1 MIVYFAIPVIVYFFS
16 LLVASKNVDK
26 IDAWFLY
33 ALVFICLVII
43 AGFRGSGVA
52 RDYQNYVDFF
62 YSIRAGE
69 TVSELTEPSYFYIVE
84 LVTLFSDSYLPVFVI
99 YALLGVFF
107 KLLAFE
113 RILGIKAA
121 FLAVIIYMSNFY
133 ILHEMTQ
140 IRIGLA
146 SGFFL
151 LAIPYIVK
159 RNFFKYLI
167 LILIGTFFHVSILI
181 TIPLYFIESKKIKPL
196 FWLGLLMINLLFYI
210 FHLSLMDLAL
220 LLTPE
225 SYKIKIHAYREF
237 MLEATNDTNIRFVNR
252 FLLYLILNLFLLYN
266 WKRLA
271 KESPYFII
279 LLKLSF
285 VSLSTAFFF
294 YDFYLFAFRF
304 SELIGV
310 VQICLF
316 AFVAFTFNNKLF
328 GVTLVLILTVFLLI
342 INVLLTGLLQPYY
355 FA

>member
-1 MIVYFAIPVIVYFFS
+1 MIVYFALPIMVYFFC
-16 LLVASKNVDK
+16 LVTASKKVDK
-26 IDAWFLY
+26 LDAWFLY
-33 ALVFICLVII
+33 SIIFVCLVIL
-43 AGFRGSGVA
+43 AGFRGLNVA
-52 RDYQNYVDFF
+52 RDYDNYVTFF
-62 YSIRAGE
+62 YMIRAGE
-69 TVSELTEPSYFYIVE
+69 SIPELSEPSYYYIVG
-84 LVTLFSDSYLPVFVI
+84 LVTSFSDSYLPVFVI
-99 YALLGVFF
+99 YAFLGVFF
-107 KLLAFE
+107 KMLSFE
-113 RILGIKAA
+113 RILGIKSS
-121 FLAVIIYMSNFY
+121 FLAVIIYISNFY

-159 RNFFKYLI
+159 RNFFKYVV
-167 LILIGTFFHVSILI
+167 LILIGTFFHLSILI

-196 FWLGLLMINLLFYI
+196 FWLGLLVINLLFYI

-220 LLTPE
+220 LFTPE
-225 SYKIKIHAYREF
+225 SYKIKIYAYKTF

-252 FLLYLILNLFLLYN
+252 FLLYLILNLFLLYH

-328 GVTLVLILTVFLLI
+328 GVTVVLLLTIFLLI
-342 INVLLTGLLQPYY
+342 INILLTGLLQPYY

>member
-1 MIVYFAIPVIVYFFS
+1 
-16 LLVASKNVDK
+16 
-26 IDAWFLY
+26 
-33 ALVFICLVII
+33 
-43 AGFRGSGVA
+43 
-52 RDYQNYVDFF
+52 
-62 YSIRAGE
+62 
-69 TVSELTEPSYFYIVE
+69 
-84 LVTLFSDSYLPVFVI
+84 
-99 YALLGVFF
+99 
-107 KLLAFE
+107 
-113 RILGIKAA
+113 
-121 FLAVIIYMSNFY
+121 
-133 ILHEMTQ
+133 MTQ

-146 SGFFL
+146 CGFIL

-159 RNFFKYLI
+159 RNFLKYLV
-167 LILIGTFFHVSILI
+167 LILIGTFFHVSVLI
-181 TIPLYFIESKKIKPL
+181 TIPLYFIDPKKIKPL
-196 FWLGLLMINLLFYI
+196 FWIGLLVVNLLFYI
-210 FHLSLMDLAL
+210 FHFSLMDLAL
-220 LLTPE
+220 LFTPE
-225 SYKIKIHAYREF
+225 SYKIKIYAYKTF

-252 FLLYLILNLFLLYN
+252 FLLYLILNLFLLYH

-328 GVTLVLILTVFLLI
+328 GVTVVLLLTIFLLI
-342 INVLLTGLLQPYY
+342 INILLTGLLQPYY